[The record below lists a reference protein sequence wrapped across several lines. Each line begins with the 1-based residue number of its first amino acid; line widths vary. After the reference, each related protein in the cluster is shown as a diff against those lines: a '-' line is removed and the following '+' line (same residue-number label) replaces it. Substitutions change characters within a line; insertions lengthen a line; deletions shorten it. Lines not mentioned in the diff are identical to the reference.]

1 MVFLDRGT
9 IDFTYGKEIDAMKK
23 WIDVSLPLRNGL
35 VHWPGD
41 PPFVIERIKDLER
54 EDPATVSHIA
64 MGVHSGTHM
73 DAPAHFIRGGAFLDA
88 MPPDALVGRGR
99 VVEIE
104 DGQSVTVEELEPHR
118 IRRGERVLFKTR
130 NSDRC
135 YKTDTFVEDFVYIS
149 AGAARY
155 LASRGVLCVGI
166 DYLSV
171 GGFFRDG
178 RETHELLLGA
188 GVWIVEGLDLSVI
201 EPGPVDLICLPLRL
215 AGAEGAPA
223 RVLLRS
229 LKTKRLP
236 RRRLAPRR

>member
-1 MVFLDRGT
+1 M
-9 IDFTYGKEIDAMKK
+9 IDFGFRKGMDAMKK

-41 PPFVIERIKDLER
+41 PPFVIERVRDLEQG
-54 EDPATVSHIA
+54 DDATVSRLD
-64 MGVHSGTHM
+64 MGAHTGTHM
-73 DAPAHFIRGGAFLDA
+73 DAPAHFIRGGASLDA

-99 VVEIE
+99 VIEIA
-104 DGQSVTVEELEPHR
+104 DGQAVTAEELEPHR
-118 IRRGERVLFKTR
+118 IRSGERILFKTR

-135 YKTDTFVEDFVYIS
+135 YKTDAFVEDFVYIS

-166 DYLSV
+166 DYLSA

-188 GVWIVEGLDLSVI
+188 GVWIIEGLDLSGI
-201 EPGPVDLICLPLRL
+201 EPGPVELLCLPLRL
-215 AGAEGAPA
+215 VGAEGAPVRA
-223 RVLLRS
+223 LMRN
-229 LKTKRLP
+229 LKPKRASRN
-236 RRRLAPRR
+236 RRAPRR